1 MKFRTIRTGALAL
14 CTVAAL
20 ALGTLGAA
28 GVASAA
34 TLAQKDEPQAT
45 SPVNVDRAPTGAV
58 VLDQS
63 IIQDS
68 TSDGLGLTLVWGKP
82 AGYEQFVDYA
92 VYRAGKKRQDA
103 AYGAFSRVGL
113 ASSTATP
120 AQHAFDVFR
129 ADPSNA
135 AAQPTTTHNL
145 LISGLERGRDY
156 RFRVAGVL
164 ADGTEVALPD
174 AYTTGTV
181 AMPNERPEKFQVA
194 NDGYAGILPVASAAD
209 GGAFVSTTALQQAI
223 DDASAFAVANPGRQA
238 EVVIPRNARVIS
250 AAVFLKTGV
259 TLRVDGTLTASL
271 DLAGYV
277 PEGTQFTMV
286 NAEKFLNLI
295 NVEGTSQARLQ
306 NVRIIG
312 TGTIDG
318 QGWKHRTDGAPNVAY
333 GDQLGL
339 AESLPSTFRT
349 IAENGLLA
357 GEMYRQCVA
366 AGGPTGDSNCYK
378 KRSNLIEGEHIDNMY
393 IGGGLRLQ
401 NPANSVTGFKYLSN
415 YIVNGITVQSFNG
428 NNGDSINVARFK
440 GFTAL
445 NNVINSG
452 DDNIVLN
459 AGNISEYQKDPIGAV
474 AGSAWIFDNYLA
486 RGHGAIAFGSG
497 TTSWID
503 NVLVEDNIAV
513 GTSDGIRAKSKPG
526 SGGGVRFVTVRDM
539 AMKDLTNL
547 VDGQVDP
554 LTIGYQMDGAPF
566 IFTTHYPG
574 DYTKTRWP
582 SFHDWDISRVTVD
595 GSRTGGIVV
604 DGIHDDAKLAAAG
617 IPFIASNRLHFRDV
631 HFTNTGIP
639 LIDELTDSS
648 FENVTFDGV
657 SGDAVWAD
665 SKGLKNVTVD
675 GAAAPEGDRDFA
687 VTAGGDT
694 VLTTDQQELRLVTD
708 ASFRR
713 FYVNTLP
720 EDVLARVGEIA
731 VDGVAVDASL
741 YPAFGPKS
749 SNLPLVAGTDAAIS
763 IAPVQH
769 TNIGTAI
776 TLRAPFLASL
786 APGCHDIELRFQNGV
801 ARTSVQVPQ
810 VVAATTETV
819 PNG

>member
-1 MKFRTIRTGALAL
+1 MKFRPIRSGAIAL
-14 CTVAAL
+14 CAAAAL
-20 ALGTLGAA
+20 VLGTVGGAS
-28 GVASAA
+28 GA

-45 SPVNVDRAPTGAV
+45 SPTNVGRAPDGAA
-58 VLDQS
+58 VLEQS
-63 IIQDS
+63 IIQDP
-68 TSDGLGLTLVWGKP
+68 TADGLSLTLVWGKP
-82 AGYEQFVDYA
+82 TGYERFVDYA
-92 VYRAGKKRQDA
+92 VYRATKKRTDA
-103 AYGAFSRVGL
+103 AYGAFSRLGL
-113 ASSTATP
+113 SSGNATP
-120 AQHAFDVFR
+120 AQRAFDVFYG
-129 ADPSNA
+129 DIDNA
-135 AAQPTTTHNL
+135 AAQRTTTHNL
-145 LISGLERGRDY
+145 VIPGLERGRDY
-156 RFRVAGVL
+156 RFRVVGVL

-174 AYTTGTV
+174 VYTTATV
-181 AMPNERPEKFQVA
+181 AMPDKRPQKFQVA
-194 NDGYAGILPVASAAD
+194 NDGYGGIAPVVSAAD
-209 GGAFVSTTALQQAI
+209 GGARVSTAALQQAI
-223 DDASAFAVANPGRQA
+223 DDASAFAAANPGRSA
-238 EVVIPRNARVIS
+238 EVVIPRNATVIS
-250 AAVFLKTGV
+250 AAVFLKSGV
-259 TLRVDGTLTASL
+259 TLRVDGRLQASL
-271 DLAGYV
+271 DLTGYIPAG
-277 PEGTQFTMV
+277 TKFTMT
-286 NAEKFLNLI
+286 NAEKFLNLV
-295 NVEGTSQARLQ
+295 NVVGTSKARLQ
-306 NVRIIG
+306 DVRIIG

-318 QGWKHRTDGAPNVAY
+318 QGWKYRTDGAPNVAY
-333 GDQLGL
+333 SAQLGL

-349 IAENGLLA
+349 VADNGLLA

-378 KRSNLIEGEHIDNMY
+378 KRSNLIEGEQIDDMY

-415 YIVNGITVQSFNG
+415 YVVNGITVQSFNA

-459 AGNISEYQKDPIGAV
+459 AGNISEYTKDPVGAV

-503 NVLVEDNIAV
+503 NVLVEDNVAV

-526 SGGGVRFVTVRDM
+526 SGGGVRFITVRDM

-554 LTIGYQMDGAPF
+554 LTTGYQMDGAPF

-574 DYTKTRWP
+574 DYTATRWP

-617 IPFIASNRLHFRDV
+617 IPFIAANRLHFRDV
-631 HFTNTGIP
+631 RFTGTGIP
-639 LIDELTDSS
+639 LIDELTDST
-648 FENVTFDGV
+648 FDDVTFDGV
-657 SGDAVWAD
+657 SGAAVWAD
-665 SKGLKNVTVD
+665 SAGLQRVTAD
-675 GAAAPEGDRDFA
+675 GVALREGDGDFA
-687 VTAGGDT
+687 VTEGADA
-694 VLTTDQQELRLVTD
+694 VLAPGQTELRWVTD

-720 EDVLARVGEIA
+720 EDVLTRVGEIT
-731 VDGVAVDASL
+731 VDGVPVDASL

-749 SNLPLVAGTDAAIS
+749 DDLALVAGTDAAIS

-776 TLRAPFLASL
+776 TLRAPFLQTL
-786 APGCHDIELRFQNGV
+786 TPGTHDVELRFSNGV
-801 ARTSVQVPQ
+801 AHTTVQVP
-810 VVAATTETV
+810 
-819 PNG
+819 